1 MRWIGAENGL
11 YNLKDPDEMYRAD
24 SASEVYFDIFSQV
37 AKINFAPT
45 DLVKMAA
52 LDALMTQI
60 LPKSLQFLENR
71 LKKLNIRYISGNN
84 LCYADFCWASFMV
97 TVALNSNL
105 SFSGGIQS

>member
-1 MRWIGAENGL
+1 
-11 YNLKDPDEMYRAD
+11 MYRAD
-24 SASEVYFDIFSQV
+24 SASEVFFDLWGQV
-37 AKINFAPT
+37 AKINAAPT

-71 LKKLNIRYISGNN
+71 LKKLNIRYVSGNN

-97 TVALNSNL
+97 TIALNSNF